1 MNIICADDER
11 LALNLLTST
20 VKEILPEAQ
29 IHAFKTG
36 REVLGFAE
44 TTVCQI
50 AFLDINMGQS
60 NGIELAYKLKIINP
74 KINIIFVTG
83 YDEFYREAFDLHASG
98 YVLKPVTK
106 EALLKEINA
115 LRIPLDDG
123 GAKTQNDAEIKKE
136 SPVLEKPYGYDEEFA
151 LIKKSAESKSENLQ
165 TENENSEKK
174 SKGISGFFSNPWKES
189 DQPYSEY
196 EKMERLV
203 SGEEEES
210 NSEKLVVKTFGNFE
224 LFYKGEIVKFKR
236 SKSKEL
242 IAYLIDRKG
251 ASVQT
256 QELVAAL
263 WEDQVVDHNTRSQL
277 QNLTADI
284 RSTFDRL
291 GIKNVFLK
299 GFNSYAIKVE
309 NVDCDYYKFLA
320 GDVPAINSFMG
331 EYMNNYSWGEFTLGA
346 LTTRSR

>member
-20 VKEILPEAQ
+20 VKELLPEAQ

-50 AFLDINMGQS
+50 AFLDINMGQT

-115 LRIPLDDG
+115 LRIPLNDVG
-123 GAKTQNDAEIKKE
+123 LKVQNNAEIKKH
-136 SPVLEKPYGYDEEFA
+136 SSVLEDFYSYDEEFS
-151 LIKKSAESKSENLQ
+151 LIKKSESKSENLK

-174 SKGISGFFSNPWKES
+174 SKGSSGFFSNSWKES
-189 DQPYSEY
+189 EQPYSEY

-203 SGEEEES
+203 SGEEDS
-210 NSEKLVVKTFGNFE
+210 NFEKLVVKTFGNFE

-284 RSTFDRL
+284 RSTFDKL